1 MAWSRQ
7 SESEV
12 LEVLALPYRA
22 TQGEQ
27 QMVTPIRVS
36 KIEESPEYEYSEA
49 YSTPHKPL
57 HNIPGR
63 ISLSRYTG

>member
-7 SESEV
+7 SENEV
-12 LEVLALPYRA
+12 LEVLTLPNRPI
-22 TQGEQ
+22 QGDLN
-27 QMVTPIRVS
+27 MVTPIRVY

-57 HNIPGR
+57 PNIPGR
-63 ISLSRYTG
+63 LY